1 MFVIILWAIALSGCA
16 VDSVPIHLKDGRE
29 YGRINEAFRNRWWN
43 YYERG
48 LSFAE
53 GEFYKEAAADLN
65 AAVRQRT
72 KDQRLARTYGMH
84 FIDYF
89 PHRELGI
96 IYYQTQDMETA
107 KRELEISLDHFPSA
121 RAWFYLDRV
130 RKAMIEEEG
139 KTPTRPSLTLDFE
152 TDEIW
157 TRDDPVVISGIA
169 RDENYIS
176 KIVIKGTAGVSKT
189 PAHLRQISEVFNSL
203 FSEGSQKRV
212 PFKKPLPLSQGRH
225 EIEVSTRNLLGKSA
239 QKTVVIQVDREGPT
253 ITIEDIQP
261 YKKKEGSG
269 ITISGSVYDGAGLSE
284 LRINGRS
291 VRIRGESEL
300 FFTEN
305 VLTDKNDVQLL
316 ASDRLGNQTVSGFR
330 FPVSGFRFPV
340 SGFRFPVSGF
350 RFPVSGFRL
359 SVVKGPLL
367 ASNNQRTVVTDITGN
382 WQLATVNWQLA
393 TVNRQLTTGNRQQST
408 VNRQPSTVNC
418 QLSTGNRQPVISLKG
433 WTDTQTVFLEKIY
446 LEGKV
451 SSENKVV
458 SLSVNGTP
466 VLRREGRYVFFGHLA
481 DLEEGKNDI
490 LIEVKDE
497 AGNIARKKIAVFRK
511 VPKALQLQERLS
523 MTVLPFEQS
532 GGVSD
537 FSVSFQNN
545 LINALVNQ
553 NRFRVIE
560 RDKLDAILQEHKLSR
575 TKLIDRDTALK
586 LGRLIAARSVVT
598 GSITESRAGIEIV
611 ARLIDTETSEILA
624 SEDVYDEV
632 KDLMALRSLSE
643 GMAVK
648 FHRDFPLVDGLVI
661 QQKGDYIFIDL
672 GKDVVRLRRGFI
684 VYREEPIKH
693 PVTGK
698 ILGADNVIVGRA
710 RITQVMPDLSKAE
723 ILEEKAASVKPM
735 DKVIAE

>member
-1 MFVIILWAIALSGCA
+1 MYNRQLFGHFFRNIFLFITILCGVALSGCA
-16 VDSVPIHLKDGRE
+16 VDSVPVHVKDGRE

-96 IYYQTQDMETA
+96 IYYQTRDMETA
-107 KRELEISLDHFPSA
+107 KRELELSLDHFPSA
-121 RAWFYLDRV
+121 KARFYLDRV

-139 KTPTRPSLTLDFE
+139 KAPTRPSLTLDFE
-152 TDEIW
+152 TDEVW

-169 RDENYIS
+169 QDENYIS
-176 KIVIKGTAGVSKT
+176 KIIIKGAVQSAGASKT
-189 PAHLRQISEVFNSL
+189 PGQISEVFNSL

-212 PFKKPLPLSQGRH
+212 PFKKPIPFPHGKH

-239 QKTVVIQVDREGPT
+239 QKTVILHVDREGPI

-261 YKKKEGSG
+261 YKKSEGSG
-269 ITISGSVYDGAGLSE
+269 ITVSGSVYDGAGLSE
-284 LRINGRS
+284 LRINGQS
-291 VRIRGESEL
+291 VTIREESEI
-300 FFTEN
+300 FFTES
-305 VLTDKNDVQLL
+305 VLTDKNDLELL
-316 ASDRLGNQTVSGFR
+316 ATDRLGNQTAGQWSVVRGQ
-330 FPVSGFRFPV
+330 
-340 SGFRFPVSGF
+340 
-350 RFPVSGFRL
+350 L
-359 SVVKGPLL
+359 SVVSCPWSVVRGQLL
-367 ASNNQRTVVTDITGN
+367 AFNNHQTIVTDVTD
-382 WQLATVNWQLA
+382 
-393 TVNRQLTTGNRQQST
+393 NRQLTTD
-408 VNRQPSTVNC
+408 NRQPT
-418 QLSTGNRQPVISLKG
+418 TDNRQLTTDNRQLTTDNRQSPVISLKG

-451 SSENKVV
+451 SDEDKIV

-481 DLEEGKNDI
+481 DLKEGKNDI

-523 MTVLPFEQS
+523 MTVLPFDQS
-532 GGVSD
+532 GEVSD
-537 FSVSFQNN
+537 FSVSFQDS

-553 NRFRVIE
+553 NRFRVVE

-586 LGRLIAARSVVT
+586 LGRMIAARSVVT
-598 GSITESRAGIEIV
+598 GSITESRTGIEIV